1 VPCRDAP
8 GLPVITLFV
17 QSLTALKTEILT
29 IESASKFEQAA
40 SRAADLLSSGR
51 LAALPTETVYG
62 LAADAF
68 NAEAVASIYT
78 TKGRPSTN
86 PLIVHVADKSMLL
99 ECVREWPEIAEKFSQ
114 AFWPGPLTL
123 VLPKSDRISDNITAG
138 LDSVA
143 VRWPGHPFMRAVIKN
158 LGRPIAAPS
167 ANLANQ
173 LSPTSAEHV
182 QAQLKGRIP
191 LIVDGGAANVGIES
205 TVLDLCGRNPTV
217 LRPGII
223 HLESLRAVA
232 PNTMHRSAQ
241 QSSGAQKSPGLHHKH
256 YAPKARVII
265 LDRSDSSQPNDL
277 INQIRRLGILPAEA
291 CVLGLEDLPSPA
303 DFLRVCFIPHDPEAY
318 ARALYAELFLCD
330 QLGPK
335 WIVVEAVPDT
345 PAWEGVRD
353 RLARAAGDE

>member
-1 VPCRDAP
+1 M
-8 GLPVITLFV
+8 
-17 QSLTALKTEILT
+17 TALKTEILT
-29 IESASKFEQAA
+29 IENADKFEQTVT
-40 SRAADLLSSGR
+40 RAAELLADGQ

-68 NAEAVASIYT
+68 NHQAIASIYT

-86 PLIVHVADKSMLL
+86 PLIVHVADKPMLL
-99 ECVREWPEIAEKFSQ
+99 ECVREWPDIAEKFSQ

-123 VLPKSDRISDNITAG
+123 VLPKSDRISDHITAG

-143 VRWPGHPFMRAVIKN
+143 VRWPGHPFMRAVIKK

-167 ANLANQ
+167 ANMANQ

-182 QAQLKGRIP
+182 QAQLDGHIP

-205 TVLDLCGRNPTV
+205 TVLDLSGENPTV
-217 LRPGII
+217 LRPGIV
-223 HLESLRAVA
+223 HLESLRAVG
-232 PNTMHRSAQ
+232 PTTTHRSAS
-241 QSSGAQKSPGLHHKH
+241 QSSAAQKSPGLHHKH
-256 YAPKARVII
+256 YAPKARVVV
-265 LDRSDSSQPNDL
+265 LDQSDRTDL
-277 INQIRRLGILPAEA
+277 TDRLRRLGIRPSEA
-291 CVLGLEDLPSPA
+291 CVLGMERLPAPEDY
-303 DFLRVCFIPHDPEAY
+303 LRVCFIPHDPEAY

-335 WIVVEAVPDT
+335 WIIVEQVPDT

-353 RLARAAGDE
+353 RLARAAAEG

>member
-1 VPCRDAP
+1 V
-8 GLPVITLFV
+8 
-17 QSLTALKTEILT
+17 KTEILT
-29 IESASKFEQAA
+29 IENADKFEQAA
-40 SRAADLLSSGR
+40 TRAAELLADGQ

-68 NAEAVASIYT
+68 NHQAIASIYT

-86 PLIVHVADKSMLL
+86 PLIVHVADKPMLL
-99 ECVREWPEIAEKFSQ
+99 ECVREWPDIAEKFSQ

-123 VLPKSDRISDNITAG
+123 VLPKSDRISDHITAG

-143 VRWPGHPFMRAVIKN
+143 VRWPGHPFMRDVIKK

-182 QAQLKGRIP
+182 QAQLEGLIP

-205 TVLDLCGRNPTV
+205 TVLDLCGQNPTV
-217 LRPGII
+217 LRPGIV

-232 PNTMHRSAQ
+232 PSTVHRAVVD
-241 QSSGAQKSPGLHHKH
+241 SSGAQKSPGLHQKH
-256 YAPKARVII
+256 YSPKARVVVI
-265 LDRSDSSQPNDL
+265 DWSDQSDPTDPTA
-277 INQIRRLGILPAEA
+277 QISKLGIQPSQA
-291 CVLGLEDLPSPA
+291 CVLGLECLPAPE
-303 DFLRVCFIPHDPEAY
+303 DYMRVCFIPHDPEAY

-335 WIVVEAVPDT
+335 WIIVEQVPDT

-353 RLARAAGDE
+353 RLARAASEG

>member
-1 VPCRDAP
+1 M
-8 GLPVITLFV
+8 
-17 QSLTALKTEILT
+17 KTEILT
-29 IESASKFEQAA
+29 IENADKFELAA
-40 SRAADLLSSGR
+40 SRAAALLSEGR

-68 NAEAVASIYT
+68 NTEAIASIYA

-86 PLIVHVADKSMLL
+86 PLIVHVADKHMLV
-99 ECVREWPEIAEKFSQ
+99 ECVREWPDIAEKFSQ

-143 VRWPGHPFMRAVIKN
+143 VRWPGHPFMRAVIKK

-182 QAQLKGRIP
+182 QAQLEGRIP

-205 TVLDLCGRNPTV
+205 TVLDLSGETPTV
-217 LRPGII
+217 LRPGVI
-223 HLESLRAVA
+223 HLQSLRAVE
-232 PNTMHRSAQ
+232 PKTVHRAAGPSP
-241 QSSGAQKSPGLHHKH
+241 GAQKSPGLHQKH
-256 YAPKARVII
+256 YAPRARV
-265 LDRSDSSQPNDL
+265 LVLNWSDPTDL
-277 INQIRRLGILPAEA
+277 THQIRKLGIASKEA
-291 CVLGLEDLPSPA
+291 CILGLERLPSPG
-303 DFLRVCFIPHDPEAY
+303 DYLRVCFIPHDPEAY

-330 QLGPK
+330 QLAPQ
-335 WIVVEAVPDT
+335 WIVVEAVPET

-353 RLARAAGDE
+353 RLTRAAAQV

>member
-1 VPCRDAP
+1 M
-8 GLPVITLFV
+8 
-17 QSLTALKTEILT
+17 KTEILT
-29 IESASKFEQAA
+29 IENADKFEQAA
-40 SRAADLLSSGR
+40 TRAAELLADGQ

-68 NAEAVASIYT
+68 NHQAIASIYT

-86 PLIVHVADKSMLL
+86 PLIVHVADKPMLL
-99 ECVREWPEIAEKFSQ
+99 ECVREWPDIAEKFSQ

-123 VLPKSDRISDNITAG
+123 VLPKSDRISDHITAG

-143 VRWPGHPFMRAVIKN
+143 VRWPGHPFMRAVIKK

-182 QAQLKGRIP
+182 QAQLEGRIP

-205 TVLDLCGRNPTV
+205 TVLDLCGQNPTV
-217 LRPGII
+217 LRPGIV

-232 PNTMHRSAQ
+232 ASTVHRSAV
-241 QSSGAQKSPGLHHKH
+241 QSPGAQKSPGLHHKH
-256 YAPKARVII
+256 YAPKARVVV
-265 LDRSDSSQPNDL
+265 LDRSDQSDQSDL
-277 INQIRRLGILPAEA
+277 TDRLRRLGIQPGQA
-291 CVLGLEDLPSPA
+291 CVLGLECLPAPE
-303 DFLRVCFIPHDPEAY
+303 DYLRVCFIPHDPEAY

-335 WIVVEAVPDT
+335 WIIVEQVPDT

-353 RLARAAGDE
+353 RLARAAAEG

>member
-1 VPCRDAP
+1 MTCRDDPA
-8 GLPVITLFV
+8 LPIVTRSV

-29 IESASKFEQAA
+29 IENAAKFELAA
-40 SRAADLLSSGR
+40 SRAAELLSDGR

-68 NAEAVASIYT
+68 NTEAITSIYA

-86 PLIVHVADKSMLL
+86 PLIVHVADKHMLL
-99 ECVREWPEIAEKFSQ
+99 ECIREWPDIAEKFSQ

-123 VLPKSDRISDNITAG
+123 VLPKSDGISDHITAG
-138 LDSVA
+138 LNSVA
-143 VRWPGHPFMRAVIKN
+143 VRWPGHPFMRAVIKK

-182 QAQLKGRIP
+182 QAQLEGRIP

-205 TVLDLCGRNPTV
+205 TVLDLCSETPTV
-217 LRPGII
+217 LRPGIV
-223 HLESLRAVA
+223 HLESLQAVA
-232 PNTMHRSAQ
+232 PNTMHRSAA
-241 QSSGAQKSPGLHHKH
+241 QSPGAQKSPGLHHKH
-256 YAPKARVII
+256 YSPKARVVVI
-265 LDRSDSSQPNDL
+265 DRSDQSDPTDL
-277 INQIRRLGILPAEA
+277 TDQISKLGIQPGET
-291 CVLGLEDLPSPA
+291 CVLGLEHLPSPQ
-303 DFLRVCFIPHDPEAY
+303 DFLRVSFIPHDPEAY

-335 WIVVEAVPDT
+335 WIIVEQVPDT

-353 RLARAAGDE
+353 RLARAAAEG